1 MEEKDKSVANEN
13 ATQDVENESN
23 AARRLRLL
31 GIENDDKIHDEDATI
46 KKGNFFQNL
55 WYQHKWAII
64 IGAILLA
71 TLIIFCVSI
80 ATQPKY
86 DMYISYTGP
95 LYVDYET
102 KNAIDYAFME
112 MSKDYNGDGEE
123 LLNFASITY
132 QNEEQRKQSAE
143 EMKDLYGGVLQDHE
157 NSKALDS
164 IRSQMLSGVVALYL
178 MDEKIYEEYSS
189 KMMNVSQLLGKDLDK
204 SIMAGENGV
213 YFKKTDFYRHMSGT
227 EKGKALKNL
236 PDDTVLCL
244 MPKLVSMDKELH
256 ESSKDLY
263 IKILSFEIEK

>member
-1 MEEKDKSVANEN
+1 MEEKNVDVTSEN
-13 ATQDVENESN
+13 TENESN

-31 GIENDDKIHDEDATI
+31 GVENDDKIHDDSVAI

-55 WYQHKWAII
+55 WYQHKWGII
-64 IGAILLA
+64 IGGILLV

-86 DMYISYTGP
+86 DMYVAYAGP
-95 LYVDYET
+95 LYMDIET
-102 KNAIDYAFME
+102 KDAVEYAFM
-112 MSKDYNGDGEE
+112 MMAKDYNGDGEK

-132 QNEEQRKQSAE
+132 QNEEQRKQTAE
-143 EMKDLYGGVLQDHE
+143 EMKELYGTVLQNHE

-164 IRSQMLSGVVALYL
+164 IRSQMMSGVVALYL

-189 KMMNVSQLLGKDLDK
+189 KMMNVSELLGKELDE
-204 SIMAGENGV
+204 SVMAGKNGV
-213 YFKKTDFYRHMSGT
+213 YFKKTEFYRYMSSD

-244 MPKLVSMDKELH
+244 MPKLVSMDEGLH
-256 ESSKDLY
+256 ESSKELY
-263 IKILSFEIEK
+263 TSILNYKREY

>member
-1 MEEKDKSVANEN
+1 MEEKDKSVAKEN
-13 ATQDVENESN
+13 ATQDIENESN

-31 GIENDDKIHDEDATI
+31 GIENDDKIHDESATI

-64 IGAILLA
+64 IGAILLV

-213 YFKKTDFYRHMSGT
+213 YFKKTDFYLHMSGT